1 MLINSQLNSEV
12 FFMKLQLADPN
23 EKGLIEKI
31 FSRDKKDTQ
40 SSVKKSTSTVTED
53 AVDFALKHSIKQAQK
68 QMYSTDCDEF
78 FCAKKELITQAIKAK
93 VSLTDIVKALNVNG
107 SYNVTSQKLSK
118 WMKGQ
123 GIKRRVHRR
132 AKRAN

>member
-1 MLINSQLNSEV
+1 
-12 FFMKLQLADPN
+12 
-23 EKGLIEKI
+23 
-31 FSRDKKDTQ
+31 
-40 SSVKKSTSTVTED
+40 
-53 AVDFALKHSIKQAQK
+53 
-68 QMYSTDCDEF
+68 MYSTDCDEF

-118 WMKGQ
+118 WLKAN